1 MNLTELYHTCRTFRR
16 FEQKPVPDELVL
28 RMLENARVANS
39 AANAQPL
46 RYIVVSTPAMV
57 AQMQPLVKWAAK
69 LPTEIGTPGQGEQ
82 PTLFIVVTVPQKLGK
97 FTYVDLGIAAHVLTT
112 TAWEAGVGSCMMGAI
127 NVPKINELLEVPDD
141 RTCALAIAF
150 GYPAHASSV
159 VEMPVDGDL
168 SYYVDD
174 ERNYYVPKRPLE
186 EIARFV

>member
-1 MNLTELYHTCRTFRR
+1 MDLSELYHTCRTFRR
-16 FEQKPVPDELVL
+16 FEQKPVPDDLVL
-28 RMLENARVANS
+28 KMLENARVANS

-46 RYIVVSTPAMV
+46 RYIVVSTPDVV

-69 LPTEIGTPGQGEQ
+69 LPTEIGTPVQGEQ

-97 FTYVDLGIAAHVLTT
+97 FTYVDLGIAARTLTT
-112 TAWEAGVGSCMMGAI
+112 TAWSEGVGSCMMGAI
-127 NVPKINELLEVPDD
+127 NVPKINELLEVPEN
-141 RTCALAIAF
+141 RTTALAIAF
-150 GYPAHASSV
+150 GYPAHESTV

-174 ERNYYVPKRPLE
+174 ERNYYIPKRPLE